1 MDNME
6 VFMRRIEDIVPYEY
20 NPRDN
25 DEAAEVVAE
34 SIKEFGFQ
42 NPIILDENDVVI
54 CGHARLKAAMLLGL
68 KEVPCIAVTDLT
80 PAQVR
85 AFRIA
90 DNKTAE
96 IAGWDY
102 DALCRE
108 FQELSEMDFDLNLTG
123 FNEFEQTEY
132 GQPDAVPERPD
143 RKEFKEYQEEAD
155 SEVLQSFNIVIN
167 CQSEQE
173 KAELAKIIHEGGNL
187 KRLYRAE
194 ELIAMRETA

>member
-6 VFMRRIEDIVPYEY
+6 VFTRRIEDIIPYEY
-20 NPRDN
+20 NPREN
-25 DEAAEVVAE
+25 DDAAETVAE
-34 SIKEFGFQ
+34 SIKAFGFK
-42 NPIILDENDVVI
+42 NPIILDENGVI
-54 CGHARLKAAMLLGL
+54 VCGHTRLKAAILLGL
-68 KEVPCIAVTDLT
+68 EEVPCIAITDLT

-108 FQELSEMDFDLNLTG
+108 FQELSELDFDLNLTG

-167 CQSEQE
+167 CQSEQD

-194 ELIAMRETA
+194 ELIAMRKTA

>member
-68 KEVPCIAVTDLT
+68 EEVPCIAVTDLT